1 MYRREKP
8 TLKELPFP
16 DSPRSSSPVTRKG
29 FTALASYGEQMV
41 LDNLG
46 SSLRSTLNDLRG
58 KSRISEEDVDGVV
71 REIQRSLIQADVD
84 IALVQELSGSIKR
97 RALDE
102 EPPAGTSARDW
113 VLRIV
118 YEELVALLGES
129 TELPLEEQTI
139 LLAGLYGSGK
149 TTTAAKMAWW
159 FSKKGLRPAVIQ
171 TDTDRPGA
179 YDQSKQMAGNAEVDF
194 YGDPDEDDPV
204 EIARAGLEATE
215 GADVRIVDTAGRDG
229 LNEELIA
236 QIERIEA
243 AVEPDRNLLVLDAAM
258 GQSARQQAQ
267 EFEEAIGIDGVAITK
282 LDGTAK
288 GGGALAAVNE
298 TDSTIAFLGT
308 GETVKDIER
317 FEPSSFVSRL
327 LGMGDI
333 QQLAERVERAMEE
346 AQEEDEDWDPE
357 DMLEGQF
364 TLKDM
369 QKQMEAMNRMGPLNQ
384 VMDMIPG
391 LGGGLMDQLPDDAMD
406 VTEERMRDFEVIMD
420 SMTDEEL
427 ENPRIVGAS
436 RTRRIA
442 RGSGKPEERIRELLQ
457 QHKMM
462 DRTLKQF
469 QNIGDADMERM
480 MQQMQQ
486 GGGPDMGGMGQN
498 PFK

>member
-1 MYRREKP
+1 
-8 TLKELPFP
+8 
-16 DSPRSSSPVTRKG
+16 
-29 FTALASYGEQMV
+29 MV

-58 KSRISEEDVDGVV
+58 KSRLDEEDVKGIVK
-71 REIQRSLIQADVD
+71 EIQRALIQADVD
-84 IALVQELSGSIKR
+84 IELVRELSDGIET

-118 YEELVALLGES
+118 YEEMVELLGES
-129 TELPLEEQTI
+129 TEVPLEGQTI

-179 YDQSKQMAGNAEVDF
+179 YDQAKQMADNAEVQF

-204 EIARAGLEATE
+204 RIAREGLEATE
-215 GADVRIVDTAGRDG
+215 DAEVRIVDTAGRDG
-229 LNEELIA
+229 LNEELIE
-236 QIERIEA
+236 QIERIEGEA
-243 AVEPDRNLLVLDAAM
+243 EPDRNLLVIDAAM
-258 GQSARQQAQ
+258 GQSAKEQAQ

-327 LGMGDI
+327 LGMGDLE
-333 QQLAERVERAMEE
+333 QLAERVERAMAET
-346 AQEEDEDWDPE
+346 QEDEEDWDPE
-357 DMLEGQF
+357 EMLQGNF

-369 QKQMEAMNRMGPLNQ
+369 QKQMDAMNRMGPLGQ

-391 LGGGLMDQLPDDAMD
+391 MGGGLMDQLPDDAMD
-406 VTEERMRDFEVIMD
+406 MTQERMQDYDVIMD
-420 SMTDEEL
+420 SMTEEEL
-427 ENPRIVGAS
+427 ENPKVVSAS
-436 RTRRIA
+436 RVKRIA
-442 RGSGKPEERIRELLQ
+442 RGSGKAEERVRELLD
-457 QHKMM
+457 QHRMM
-462 DRTLKQF
+462 ERALKQF
-469 QNIGDADMERM
+469 QGMGEGDMERM

-486 GGGPDMGGMGQN
+486 GGGPGMGGGN
-498 PFK
+498 PFG